1 MRVQV
6 FFDVHVVCR
15 FGGQRP
21 KGHKHVF
28 IISEP
33 VSEQLTPQFSFNAHH
48 QSLLGQTLVA
58 PVLITKR
65 LRSCLSVSPLLI
77 AFLLCGWLVTSH
89 VAQLSPC
96 GCATIN
102 IALRSPL
109 RPAMISSGPSLRG
122 TERPCHG
129 SAVASWPR
137 PPPFAP
143 SSPPCGSRSVANAS
157 RRSKTRS
164 LSSRALRPRS
174 FHSRMRSAV
183 RSRPRSGPRRSS
195 TGSATRHVCTARRSG
210 PRTSW
215 GSHMGGAGWE
225 GNEACPRLWQST
237 RF

>member
-1 MRVQV
+1 MSTLFADSAVNVPRGTNK
-6 FFDVHVVCR
+6 F
-15 FGGQRP
+15 
-21 KGHKHVF
+21 F

-33 VSEQLTPQFSFNAHH
+33 VSEQLTPQFRFNAHH

-77 AFLLCGWLVTSH
+77 AFLLCGWLVSSH

-102 IALRSPL
+102 IALRSSL
-109 RPAMISSGPSLRG
+109 RPAMFSSGPSLRG

-137 PPPFAP
+137 PPPVAP

-164 LSSRALRPRS
+164 LSSRALGPRRS
-174 FHSRMRSAV
+174 FHSRMRSDV

-210 PRTSW
+210 PRTS
-215 GSHMGGAGWE
+215 
-225 GNEACPRLWQST
+225 
-237 RF
+237 